1 MALKLFPQFI
11 FVLGLPLF
19 FSSCNNGST
28 SPPLDKPGSFP
39 VVRVEQRD
47 VISYTSIP
55 ARIEGAVSSEIK
67 PKVSGYIEGVH
78 VKEGE
83 RVKKGQLLF
92 TLETQSL
99 NQEAAAARANVRAA
113 QVEVDKLEPLVE
125 KDIISPVQLETARAR
140 LAQAQSSSNSISESI
155 NYARI
160 KSPIDGFV
168 GSINYREGS
177 LVSAQDVRPLTTIS
191 DISTVYAYF
200 SMNEKDFLTFTQSAE
215 GTTPEERIENLPPVK
230 LLLANDTEYEEEGVI
245 ETISGDINAQT
256 GTVTFRARFPNSQ
269 GILRNGSSGT
279 ILVPKIF
286 EDALV
291 IPTLSTFERQQKV
304 FVYKVSPNDTI
315 YDVAIDVA
323 AKVEGLSVVLSGL
336 EKDDRILAQGTGRV
350 RPGMRIDPMPTK
362 IDSITRLSEPVF
374 K

>member
-19 FSSCNNGST
+19 FSSCNNGSN

>member
-19 FSSCNNGST
+19 FSSCNNGSN

-230 LLLANDTEYEEEGVI
+230 LLLANNTEYEEEGVI

>member
-1 MALKLFPQFI
+1 MELRLFSKYISALGVIL
-11 FVLGLPLF
+11 L

-28 SPPLDKPGSFP
+28 TPPLDKPGSFP
-39 VVRVEQRD
+39 VVQVEQRD
-47 VISYTSIP
+47 VITYTSTP
-55 ARIEGAVSSEIK
+55 ARIEGAVSSAIR
-67 PKVSGYIEGVH
+67 PKVSGYIESVH
-78 VKEGE
+78 VNEGE
-83 RVKKGQLLF
+83 RVNKGQLLF

-99 NQEAAAARANVRAA
+99 SQDAAAARANVQAA

-125 KDIISPVQLETARAR
+125 KNIISPVQLETARAR
-140 LAQAQSSSNSISESI
+140 LAQAKSSSNSISENI

-160 KSPIDGFV
+160 KSPVDGYV

-177 LVSAQDVRPLTTIS
+177 LVSAQDVQPITTVS

-200 SMNEKDFLTFTQSAE
+200 SMNEKDFLTFTESAE

-230 LLLANDTEYEEEGVI
+230 FLLANDTEYEEEGVV
-245 ETISGDINAQT
+245 ETISGDINSQT
-256 GTVTFRARFPNSQ
+256 GSVTFRARFPNPQ
-269 GILRNGSSGT
+269 GTLRNGSSGT

-291 IPTLSTFERQQKV
+291 VPTLSTFERQQKV
-304 FVYKVSPNDTI
+304 FVYKVALNDTV
-315 YDVAIDVA
+315 YDVAIEIA
-323 AKVEGLSVVLSGL
+323 ARVNGLSVVSSGV

-350 RPGMRIDPMPTK
+350 RPGMRIDPVPTR
-362 IDSITRLSEPVF
+362 IDSITRLSQPVF